1 MNIILFGAPGAG
13 KGTQGERL
21 ADHYGMLKLS
31 TGDLLRDAVKRGTP
45 LGLEARKFMDKGELV
60 PDSVILGLVGE
71 SMAQQKDGSGVI
83 FDGFPR
89 TVPQAA
95 ALATLLADLGMKL
108 EGVLLLDV
116 PDEEIVR
123 RLAGRLSCPKCGSV
137 YNVHSDPPQKPGIC
151 DRCGSDL
158 TQRDDDKE
166 ATVRRRLSVYR
177 EQTEPIVA
185 WYREHD
191 VPVHTVAGDRGVDEI
206 QADLRAVLAR

>member
-71 SMAQQKDGSGVI
+71 TMAQQKDGKGVI

-95 ALATLLADLGMKL
+95 ALRTLLADLDMKL

-116 PDEEIVR
+116 SDDEIVR
-123 RLAGRLSCPKCGSV
+123 RLSGRLSCPSCGSV
-137 YNVHSDPPQKPGIC
+137 YNLYSDPPKVAGTC
-151 DRCGSDL
+151 DRCGATL
-158 TQRDDDKE
+158 AQRDDDKE
-166 ATVRRRLSVYR
+166 DTVRRRLAVYR
-177 EQTEPIVA
+177 EQTEPVVA
-185 WYREHD
+185 WYREHG
-191 VPVHTVAGDRGVDEI
+191 VPVHAVAGDRGVDEI
-206 QADLRAVLAR
+206 QADLRTVLAR